1 MAQVWLITGSARGLG
16 RAIAEGVLAA
26 GDKLIA
32 TARNPQQLS
41 DLVERY
47 GDNVRAVALDVTDE
61 RAAIAAVQLAVDV
74 FGRLDVL
81 VNNAGY
87 GNLAAIEDTTIQD
100 FRAQLETNL
109 FGVVNLTKAAIPV
122 MRRQG
127 AGRILQFSS
136 VGGRVG
142 PIGRGAY
149 AAAKWGVEGFSE
161 VLAKEVGPLGIKV
174 TIIEPG
180 GFRTD
185 FAGSS
190 QTILAD
196 NPAYASTVGAVARFQ
211 REYDGAQPGDPKK
224 AAAAVLN
231 IARLDEPPMRL
242 LLGRDAVRAAAEAE
256 RTRAEADRK
265 WRSLSESTDFIDD
278 AGQTSNRSSQSSS
291 TGGRADLKS
300 RTWLITGASSGL
312 GYALA
317 EFVLQRGD
325 RVVLAARSMN
335 SMSGLAARY
344 PDRALA
350 VGLDVT
356 QPQQRIAAVERA
368 QAHFGGIDVLVN
380 NAGID
385 FLGAVEEQR
394 EEDYRAQFEV
404 NFFGAVAMLRL
415 VLPGMRRRQSGTIV
429 NISSMDGIASLPVN
443 GYYASSKFALEG
455 ITEALWQEIEPIGLR
470 AFLVEPGSFRTGIEQ
485 RTRFSGEPI
494 EAYEAT
500 SGAFRKMMTT
510 VSPDMFPGDP
520 VRAAAA
526 IYEVVASESPRH
538 WVVLGSDAQ
547 RRIGA
552 KLDMLRAEFEA
563 GADTARSTD
572 YPGSAKAIL

>member
-1 MAQVWLITGSARGLG
+1 MAHVWLITGSARGLG

-32 TARNPQQLS
+32 TARHPQQLS

-211 REYDGAQPGDPKK
+211 SEYDGAQPGDPKK

-265 WRSLSESTDFIDD
+265 WRSVSESTDFIDD
-278 AGQTSNRSSQSSS
+278 AGQTSNPASQSSS
-291 TGGRADLKS
+291 TGSRADLTS

-325 RVVLAARSMN
+325 RVALGARSQAAMTA
-335 SMSGLAARY
+335 LAARY

-350 VGLDVT
+350 LALDVT
-356 QPQQRIAAVERA
+356 NAEQRAAALQQTEPRCGRV
-368 QAHFGGIDVLVN
+368 DVLVN

-385 FLGAVEEQR
+385 YIGAIEEQ
-394 EEDYRAQFEV
+394 EERHYRAIFEG
-404 NFFGAVAMLRL
+404 NFFSAVSMLRL
-415 VLPGMRRRQSGTIV
+415 VLPGMRARKQGTIV
-429 NISSMDGIASLPVN
+429 NVSSMDGIASLPVN
-443 GYYASSKFALEG
+443 GFYSSSKFALEG
-455 ITEALWQEIEPIGLR
+455 LTESLWQEIEPIGLR
-470 AFLVEPGSFRTGIEQ
+470 AFLVEPGSFRTGLAD
-485 RTRFSGEPI
+485 RTKFSGAPI
-494 EAYEAT
+494 EAYAAT
-500 SGAFRKMMTT
+500 SGAFRKVMATMT
-510 VSPDMFPGDP
+510 PEMFPGDP
-520 VRAAAA
+520 VRAAEA
-526 IYEVVASESPRH
+526 IYEVVASDRPRH
-538 WVVLGSDAQ
+538 WVILGSDAY
-547 RRIGA
+547 RLIGA
-552 KLDMLRAEFEA
+552 KLDKLRAEYDA
-563 GADTARSTD
+563 GREMAFRTD